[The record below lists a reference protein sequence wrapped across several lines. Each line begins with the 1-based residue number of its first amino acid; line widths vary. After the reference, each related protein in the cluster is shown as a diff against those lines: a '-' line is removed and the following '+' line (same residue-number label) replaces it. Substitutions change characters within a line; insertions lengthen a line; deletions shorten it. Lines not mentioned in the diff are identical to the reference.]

1 MTKET
6 KGRMLYNIITKFGF
20 EHPYTAKFCKI
31 LNKPNVHDNTIQI
44 LYITYIN
51 I

>member
-1 MTKET
+1 MTKEI
-6 KGRMLYNIITKFGF
+6 KGIMLYNIITKFGF
-20 EHPYTAKFCKI
+20 EHPYTTKFCEI